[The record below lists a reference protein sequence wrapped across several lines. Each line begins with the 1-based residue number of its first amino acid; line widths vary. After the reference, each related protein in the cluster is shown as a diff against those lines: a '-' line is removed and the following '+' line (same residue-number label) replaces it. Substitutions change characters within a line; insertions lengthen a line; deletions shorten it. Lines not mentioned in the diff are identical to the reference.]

1 MALDAFRT
9 MRDSVRH
16 RDFMLRKAL
25 ERELE
30 QRHPGVFIPR
40 YSLVMFHRIPYAEA
54 HRRGR
59 VQAEILDEL
68 LKGKQQLTEVDLGQ
82 GGRAGVERLAGLT

>member
-1 MALDAFRT
+1 
-9 MRDSVRH
+9 
-16 RDFMLRKAL
+16 MLRKAL

-59 VQAEILDEL
+59 VQGEILGEL
-68 LKGKQQLTEVDLGQ
+68 LEGKQRLTEVDLD
-82 GGRAGVERLAGLT
+82 RAAELVRDRLANPT